1 MVWDL
6 TTMTK
11 RNSDQTAK
19 SLAEKQLPLVIAS
32 ERELGFMPPFPF
44 PNLGVEGC
52 AQIDATSSM
61 ERIHTYLM
69 DETGLGVA
77 GNKPALTPRQ
87 LLARLRLLV
96 ADGPIAVALEGAGPD
111 QVPVAVWSCR

>member
-19 SLAEKQLPLVIAS
+19 ALTEKQLPLVIS
-32 ERELGFMPPFPF
+32 SDRELGFMPPFPF

-52 AQIDATSSM
+52 ERINALPSM
-61 ERIHTYLM
+61 QRIHTYFM
-69 DETGLGVA
+69 DKA
-77 GNKPALTPRQ
+77 GTDAAGEPALTYRQ

-96 ADGPIAVALEGAGPD
+96 ADGPIAVALEGVGPD